1 MTWNPVFCSGIP
13 LMDWKTYIKKYI
25 PLIYQMADF
34 SHTSISRLAAANMLA
49 ATVNEAVKKH
59 VVTESLLNSF
69 FGLSQD
75 SDLTI
80 QKSMLK
86 NYNILIPIT
95 NEKYIE
101 EQLLSEVI
109 FILCQLLGI
118 LKETNQSFR
127 ILIIETIIK
136 NRKYL
141 NSDHLVEEFL
151 PLLIDEANKCFDFSE
166 DWMVRNF
173 GVIID
178 FILSLKIE
186 GTDHILVFEN
196 FWHVVLYIR
205 IESYYIR

>member
-1 MTWNPVFCSGIP
+1 
-13 LMDWKTYIKKYI
+13 MDWKTYIKKYI

-95 NEKYIE
+95 NEKYIA

-109 FILCQLLGI
+109 FIFMLVAW
-118 LKETNQSFR
+118 N
-127 ILIIETIIK
+127 IE
-136 NRKYL
+136 R
-141 NSDHLVEEFL
+141 
-151 PLLIDEANKCFDFSE
+151 NKS
-166 DWMVRNF
+166 
-173 GVIID
+173 VIQN
-178 FILSLKIE
+178 
-186 GTDHILVFEN
+186 TYH
-196 FWHVVLYIR
+196 
-205 IESYYIR
+205 